1 MIVSTQILD
10 WRKWRWRSVI
20 SAMTHLD
27 RSLTLRELLETLEAF
42 RNRAID
48 QPLHLKR
55 LIALVRGDLER
66 LSAYPGRR
74 DGPNVRRTVGAWRAR
89 YNHIDRYLRAGPALS
104 GSAFQ
109 DADIAAGLSAA
120 ENEEW
125 PLANTQHRRVLFA
138 SSNS

>member
-20 SAMTHLD
+20 SAMTQPD

-55 LIALVRGDLER
+55 LIALVQGDLER

-74 DGPNVRRTVGAWRAR
+74 DGPNVRRSVGAWRAR
-89 YNHIDRYLRAGPALS
+89 YNDIDRYLRAEPTPSGNAL
-104 GSAFQ
+104 Q
-109 DADIAAGLSAA
+109 DADIAARLSAA
-120 ENEEW
+120 ENEGW
-125 PLANTQHRRVLFA
+125 PLANSQHRRVLFA